1 MATALASRQGQ
12 FTPASMRVTVVGTIH
27 EPVGPATA
35 DALLAILRQLQPEVI
50 FLEMPPGALD
60 EYMGGSRTNLEA
72 DAVRKYRA
80 ERDIALVAVDL
91 PTPEP
96 EFFSGW
102 DDVRREVRRKSV
114 DYCRFKSYEE
124 QYVAQHGFNYLNS
137 EHNSKLTADLHVATV
152 AALATLGDER
162 LSAHYD
168 AFTRK
173 IEDRDVAM
181 IANIEEFCRTSTKTL
196 GVLLVGSAHRRSLF
210 DKTRARASADSP
222 SVVWDFLGSV

>member
-1 MATALASRQGQ
+1 
-12 FTPASMRVTVVGTIH
+12 MRVTVVGTIH

-35 DALLAILRQLQPEVI
+35 DALLAILRHLQPEVV
-50 FLEMPPGALD
+50 FLEMPPGAFD

-72 DAVRKYRA
+72 DAVRQYRA
-80 ERDIALVAVDL
+80 EREIELVAVDL

-102 DDVRREVRRKSV
+102 DDVRREVRSKSL

-124 QYVAQHGFNYLNS
+124 QYVSQYGFNYLNS
-137 EHNSKLTADLHVATV
+137 EYNSKVTADLHLATV
-152 AALATLGDER
+152 EALERLGDKR

-173 IEDRDVAM
+173 IEDRDIAM
-181 IANIEEFCRTSTKTL
+181 IANIETFCQTSPKAI
-196 GVLLVGSAHRRSLF
+196 GALLVGSAHRRSLF
-210 DKTRARASADSP
+210 EKTRARVSKES
-222 SVVWDFLGSV
+222 SFVEWEFLGSV